1 MELLL
6 TWDFFVLVF
15 FAIVIAYSFV
25 IGKNDAVKIIISTY
39 IAVVAGQ
46 GLGSFLA
53 STSPYSKQLLS
64 SYGIMVDIT
73 LIGGVKLLIFIATT
87 IFIAVRGGL
96 EIHYNK
102 ENSSLVNIA
111 LTAVFGFATAGLF
124 LSTLLTF
131 IADSALLDPNAIQ
144 TSALAKLSE
153 QSVLMRALI
162 VYQGLWYALPA
173 LLLIIVGFLNHSDED

>member
-15 FAIVIAYSFV
+15 FGVVIAYSFV
-25 IGKNDAVKIIISTY
+25 IGRHDSVKIIVSTY

-46 GLGSFLA
+46 GLGTFLTN
-53 STSPYSKQLLS
+53 TSPYSQQLLNA
-64 SYGIMVDIT
+64 YGINLDIT
-73 LIGGVKLLIFIATT
+73 LIGGAKLLIFIATI

-96 EIHYNK
+96 EINYNK
-102 ENSSLVNIA
+102 ETSVVTNLI
-111 LTAVFGFATAGLF
+111 LTALFGFATAGLF

-131 IADSALLDPNAIQ
+131 IADRALLDPSAI
-144 TSALAKLSE
+144 TSSPLTKLVE
-153 QSVLMRALI
+153 QSILMRALI

-173 LLLIIVGFLNHSDED
+173 LLLIIVGFLSHERE

>member
-15 FAIVIAYSFV
+15 FGVVIAYSFI
-25 IGKNDAVKIIISTY
+25 IGRHDSVKIIVSTY

-46 GLGSFLA
+46 GLGTFLA
-53 STSPYSKQLLS
+53 NTSPYSQELLS
-64 SYGIMVDIT
+64 SYGIFLDIT
-73 LIGGVKLLIFIATT
+73 LLGGAKLLIFIATI

-96 EIHYNK
+96 EINYNK
-102 ENSSLVNIA
+102 ETSSLMNLL
-111 LTAVFGFATAGLF
+111 LTALFGFATAGLF

-131 IADSALLDPNAIQ
+131 IADGALLDPNVIN
-144 TSALAKLSE
+144 TSPLTSLVE
-153 QSVLMRALI
+153 QSIFMRALI

-173 LLLIIVGFLNHSDED
+173 LLLIIVGFMSHERE